1 MNAKTPPIAPDAS
14 AEFKAMMAEFAT
26 LRADVALLAARVK
39 STAVHAAENATDQI
53 SDEAMRVMGSVS
65 DAGKSSVNAVE
76 RQVEAH
82 PLASLMVAFSLG
94 FVGSRL
100 LAK

>member
-1 MNAKTPPIAPDAS
+1 MNTKPPLIAPDTS
-14 AEFKAMMAEFAT
+14 AEFKALMAEFAT
-26 LRADVALLAARVK
+26 LRTDVALLAGRMK
-39 STAVHAAENATDQI
+39 STAVHAAENAAGQI
-53 SDEAMRVMGSVS
+53 GGEATRLMGSVS

-82 PLASLMVAFSLG
+82 PLVSLMVAFSLG

-100 LAK
+100 LSK

>member
-1 MNAKTPPIAPDAS
+1 MDTKVPQNSPDTS
-14 AEFKAMMAEFAT
+14 AEFKALMADLAT
-26 LRADVALLAARVK
+26 LRTDVAHLAGSMKTSAVSAA
-39 STAVHAAENATDQI
+39 STAASQLNGEAT
-53 SDEAMRVMGSVS
+53 RLMGSVS
-65 DAGKSSVNAVE
+65 EAGKSSVNAVE

-82 PLASLMVAFSLG
+82 PLVSLMLAFSLG

>member
-1 MNAKTPPIAPDAS
+1 MNTKTLPISPDAS

-26 LRADVALLAARVK
+26 LRGEVAVLAGRMK
-39 STAVHAAENATDQI
+39 STAVHAAENAAGQI
-53 SDEAMRVMGSVS
+53 SGEATRLMGSVS

-94 FVGSRL
+94 FIGSRL